1 MSTTAEHARTE
12 EGEDTAAGNE
22 RSTSTEALFDRSMY
36 DREDLAIPRVD
47 EQQVDKIR
55 VKFGGSILLDRSDP
69 ADVSLYNK
77 LTLGKP
83 VELRVAGTVAHSG
96 TGYTTNRDGDLDA
109 IVGERSVKVETVWVL
124 DPEGMQA

>member
-1 MSTTAEHARTE
+1 MSATAP
-12 EGEDTAAGNE
+12 TAAAEPPTDEPQTLEPDAEKGE
-22 RSTSTEALFDRSMY
+22 LFDRAIY
-36 DREDLAIPRVD
+36 ERADLAIHKVD
-47 EQQVDKIR
+47 DQQIDKIR

-69 ADVSLYNK
+69 ADVALYNK

-109 IVGERSVKVETVWVL
+109 IVGERSVKVETVWVS
-124 DPEGMQA
+124 DPEAL

>member
-1 MSTTAEHARTE
+1 MSATAP
-12 EGEDTAAGNE
+12 TAAAEPQTDEEPQTPEPDPGKGE
-22 RSTSTEALFDRSMY
+22 LFDRSQY
-36 DREDLAIPRVD
+36 DREDLAIRKVD
-47 EQQVDKIR
+47 DQQIDKLR
-55 VKFGGSILLDRSDP
+55 VKFGGGILLDRSDP

-77 LTLGKP
+77 LTLGRA

-124 DPEGMQA
+124 DPEAL